1 MTYHLFIYLIWK
13 AVKKDKTWTWS
24 PRRKFSNAVKK
35 YLFIIPKILLDSRIF
50 SYACWTTYVDWG
62 KIVKRGC
69 TQKKTYQTFLHLYL
83 CFVLVELHS
92 KIHHLSVYPFVVFF
106 KMKIFSFHS
115 WESWKKID
123 SRLCK
128 S

>member
-1 MTYHLFIYLIWK
+1 MAEFSEHALEKHVLANTLFDS
-13 AVKKDKTWTWS
+13 KKDEDHFTSKI
-24 PRRKFSNAVKK
+24 KLENVDDNNDEG
-35 YLFIIPKILLDSRIF
+35 KIL
-50 SYACWTTYVDWG
+50 
-62 KIVKRGC
+62 KRGC

-115 WESWKKID
+115 
-123 SRLCK
+123 
-128 S
+128 